1 MNMDFQYTA
10 EERDLRNEAIDFVH
24 RNWPDNGKDANSLIV
39 ASYDVDDADE
49 QDRVHDFIRKLVK
62 QGWWTMHWPREYGG
76 QAAPLG
82 TQLAYREAMAYAG
95 APEIL
100 GGGMVAPM
108 IMMHGQQWQKEKFLP
123 EIANGDIFHWSQG
136 FSEPNAGSDL
146 ANVQTR
152 AVEDGDDFVLN
163 GQKIWNSEGRWADW
177 GHYLVRTD
185 PDQPKHRGVSYM
197 FVDMKQPGIT
207 VRPLYDGLGRWR
219 WSEIFLEDVRVP
231 KRNLIGELN
240 RGFYTA
246 MTTLSFE
253 RSQVEIPARL
263 MLFMEQ
269 FVEAAKARRRRG
281 GHDLLADPIAR
292 NAIADLRVQIETTR
306 MLCYRVA
313 WMQSQGLVPDKE
325 ASMVKL
331 MGDEVGFTVY
341 NRLAKLMEDDA
352 MMLPRTSKRAPLSGF
367 MGVNA
372 WLIRGLA
379 IGGGT
384 DEVQRNI
391 IAQRGLDL
399 PR

>member
-1 MNMDFQYTA
+1 MDFQYTA
-10 EERDLRNEAIDFVH
+10 EEQALRTEAAEFVGS
-24 RNWPDNGKDANSLIV
+24 NWRDNGKDATSLIV
-39 ASYDVDDADE
+39 ASYDVDDPGE
-49 QDRVHDFIRKLVK
+49 QERIQDFIRKLAAK
-62 QGWWTMHWPREYGG
+62 GWWTMHWPREYGG

-108 IMMHGQQWQKEKFLP
+108 LMLHGQPWQKDEFLP
-123 EIANGDIFHWSQG
+123 KIASGEIFHWSQG

-197 FVDMKQPGIT
+197 FVDMRQPGIT
-207 VRPLYDGLGRWR
+207 IRPLYDGLGRWR

-263 MLFMEQ
+263 QAFMEQ
-269 FVEAAKARRRRG
+269 FIAAARARTRRG
-281 GHDLLADPIAR
+281 AANLLSDPVAR
-292 NAIADLRVQIETTR
+292 NVIADLRVQIETTR

-313 WMQSQGLVPDKE
+313 WMQTQGMVPDRE

-331 MGDEVGFTVY
+331 MGDEVGFAVY
-341 NRLAKLMEDDA
+341 NKLARLMQDDA
-352 MMLPRTSKRAPLSGF
+352 MYLPRSTTRAPVGGF
-367 MGVNA
+367 LGVNA

>member
-1 MNMDFQYTA
+1 MKTA
-10 EERDLRNEAIDFVH
+10 LMPRLLCAVLLAVVISRSAAAVEQIPPLAEGLLATEKLVADGTWVDPALEARFRQVKRVKISVWFEEQLLGDGQAYRRRAGEFAGQKRSELRAAAIETLKAIH
-24 RNWPDNGKDANSLIV
+24 ARSWKKAQPD
-39 ASYDVDDADE
+39 
-49 QDRVHDFIRKLVK
+49 IRKLVK

-219 WSEIFLEDVRVP
+219 WSEIFLEDVRVD
-231 KRNLIGELN
+231 ITVD
-240 RGFYTA
+240 F
-246 MTTLSFE
+246 
-253 RSQVEIPARL
+253 
-263 MLFMEQ
+263 
-269 FVEAAKARRRRG
+269 RR
-281 GHDLLADPIAR
+281 
-292 NAIADLRVQIETTR
+292 TR
-306 MLCYRVA
+306 
-313 WMQSQGLVPDKE
+313 
-325 ASMVKL
+325 
-331 MGDEVGFTVY
+331 
-341 NRLAKLMEDDA
+341 ED
-352 MMLPRTSKRAPLSGF
+352 
-367 MGVNA
+367 
-372 WLIRGLA
+372 
-379 IGGGT
+379 
-384 DEVQRNI
+384 
-391 IAQRGLDL
+391 
-399 PR
+399 

>member
-1 MNMDFQYTA
+1 MDFRYSA
-10 EERDLRNEAIDFVH
+10 EEQAIRDDATEFV
-24 RNWPDNGKDANSLIV
+24 RREWRDNGKDATSLIV

-49 QDRVHDFIRKLVK
+49 QERIHGFIRKLVSR
-62 QGWWTMHWPREYGG
+62 GWWTMHWPKEFGG
-76 QAAPLG
+76 AAASLG
-82 TQLAYREAMAYAG
+82 KQLAYREAMAYGG

-108 IMMHGQQWQKEKFLP
+108 LMLNGQDWQKEQFLP
-123 EIANGDIFHWSQG
+123 KIANGDIFHWSQG

-152 AVEDGDDFVLN
+152 AVEDGDDWIIN

-185 PDQPKHRGVSYM
+185 PTAPKHRGISYM
-197 FVDMKQPGIT
+197 LIDMHTPGIT
-207 VRPLYDGLGRWR
+207 LRPLYDGLGRWR
-219 WSEIFLEDVRVP
+219 WSEVFLEDVRVP

-240 RGFYTA
+240 RGFYAA

-263 MLFMEQ
+263 LLFIERYID
-269 FVEAAKARRRRG
+269 ETRKRTRRG
-281 GHDLLADPIAR
+281 ASSLLDDPVAR
-292 NAIADLRVQIETTR
+292 HRIADLRVRVETTR

-313 WMQSQGLVPDKE
+313 WMQSQGMVPDRE

-331 MGDEVGFTVY
+331 MGDETGFAVY
-341 NRLAKLMEDDA
+341 NELARLMGEDA
-352 MMLPRTSKRAPLSGF
+352 LLLPRSRRNGPLGGF
-367 MGVNA
+367 LGVNA
-372 WLIRGLA
+372 WLTRGLS

-391 IAQRGLDL
+391 VAQRGLGL

>member
-1 MNMDFQYTA
+1 MDFQYTA
-10 EERDLRNEAIDFVH
+10 EERGLRDEAIDFVH
-24 RNWPDNGKDANSLIV
+24 KNWPDNGKDANSLIV

-62 QGWWTMHWPREYGG
+62 QGWWTMHWPREFGG

-95 APEIL
+95 APEIV

-207 VRPLYDGLGRWR
+207 IRPLYDGLGRWR

-253 RSQVEIPARL
+253 RSQVEIPARM

-269 FVEAAKARRRRG
+269 FIEAAKTRKRRG
-281 GHDLLADPIAR
+281 GRDLLADPIAR
-292 NAIADLRVQIETTR
+292 NVIADLRVQIETTR

-352 MMLPRTSKRAPLSGF
+352 MIVPRASKRAPLGGF